1 MNTDQR
7 HCYDTIM
14 ERVKNSKNY
23 SNDGF
28 FINAPGGTGKSF
40 LLNALLDTLRSTE
53 KIALAV
59 ASSGIAATVLHGG
72 RTAHNMFKI
81 PIMDHKDVRACSVK
95 RNSEHARLLEMTS
108 LIVWDEA
115 VMANK
120 NAITAL
126 DITMRDNVRL
136 KNNDILNRG
145 FAEDLLKL
153 GVTPSDEYEFP
164 LNFGVLVD
172 SREELVN
179 TVYSNLEDNFLNVSY
194 FEKRVIITPTNDDVD
209 CVNNIVFKR
218 LKNEEFVYRSEDKS
232 IDNEMDIQT
241 SVYNSINSPSIPLHE
256 LKLKIGAVVMVLR
269 NICPPKL
276 CNGTRIM
283 ITNLKKHII
292 VGNILT
298 GAYKDEQVMLPKVTL
313 DSTDTSVFFKR
324 KQFPVRLCYAMTI
337 NKSQGQTFDTCG
349 LLLDSS
355 QCFAHG
361 QLYVACSRVTSHDS
375 LIIYTGY
382 RKNGDSYERK
392 PAHNCVY
399 KEVFGVVQEVT
410 DKKPPSVNE
419 TINSTPL
426 RVAEEEPDHS
436 TVVIPSISEEQAIN
450 MIMPDEFYRDNVE
463 AGEDTVSP
471 MEMVEK
477 ILEVNENA
485 GKKFERR
492 EKELKEEAERSEDGL
507 SLRSELC
514 ARQIKKR
521 AFVFYDAM

>member
-1 MNTDQR
+1 
-7 HCYDTIM
+7 
-14 ERVKNSKNY
+14 
-23 SNDGF
+23 
-28 FINAPGGTGKSF
+28 
-40 LLNALLDTLRSTE
+40 
-53 KIALAV
+53 
-59 ASSGIAATVLHGG
+59 
-72 RTAHNMFKI
+72 
-81 PIMDHKDVRACSVK
+81 
-95 RNSEHARLLEMTS
+95 
-108 LIVWDEA
+108 
-115 VMANK
+115 MANK

-126 DITMRDNVRL
+126 DITMRDVLGNDLFMGGVVFVCAGDFRQILPVVRGGGRGDEIDSCIRSSYFWSSLTHLELTKNVRL
-136 KNNDILNRG
+136 KNNDVLNRG

-241 SVYNSINSPSIPLHE
+241 SVYKSINSPSIPLHE

-283 ITNLKKHII
+283 ITNSKKHII

-313 DSTDTSVFFKR
+313 DSTVFFKR

-392 PAHNCVY
+392 PARNCVY

-410 DKKPPSVNE
+410 DKK
-419 TINSTPL
+419 NS
-426 RVAEEEPDHS
+426 
-436 TVVIPSISEEQAIN
+436 
-450 MIMPDEFYRDNVE
+450 
-463 AGEDTVSP
+463 
-471 MEMVEK
+471 
-477 ILEVNENA
+477 
-485 GKKFERR
+485 
-492 EKELKEEAERSEDGL
+492 
-507 SLRSELC
+507 
-514 ARQIKKR
+514 KR
-521 AFVFYDAM
+521 K